1 MKNASIYGIMTGT
14 VLALFVAS
22 SSIWSS
28 GTPMWYSHS
37 MQISLPVH
45 SRMGFLI

>member
-1 MKNASIYGIMTGT
+1 MHGT

-28 GTPMWYSHS
+28 GTPRWYSHS

-45 SRMGFLI
+45 SRMGFFT